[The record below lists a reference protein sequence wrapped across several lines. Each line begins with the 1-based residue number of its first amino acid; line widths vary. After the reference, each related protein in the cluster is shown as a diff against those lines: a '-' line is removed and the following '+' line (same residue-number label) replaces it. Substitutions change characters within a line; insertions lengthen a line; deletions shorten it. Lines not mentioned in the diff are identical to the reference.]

1 MAQGE
6 LVSAG
11 NGRRALVTGGAGF
24 IGGHIVE
31 RLIDEDWQVR
41 VLDDFSSGRE
51 ENLES
56 RLDQIELIRG
66 DIRDREIVERAV
78 DGIEVVFHEAA
89 IASVPRSVAE
99 PVRTNDI
106 NAVGTLQVLECA
118 RQAGVR
124 RVVFAASSAAYG
136 NAKALPKRETMTPEP
151 LSPYA
156 LQKVLGEQYCQ
167 LYTALY
173 GLETVAL
180 RYFNVF
186 GPRQDPKSEYA
197 AVIPRFICSAL
208 AEERPTIYGDGEQ
221 TRDFVFVGDVAR
233 ANLLAADAERAPG
246 AVINVAAGRSTT
258 LSELWEWIRD
268 SVGCPL
274 EPIHAEERAGDV
286 RDSVAD
292 VALARELLNYE
303 PVVDLRE
310 GIRQTVESF
319 AKTAGAEKG

>member
-1 MAQGE
+1 
-6 LVSAG
+6 
-11 NGRRALVTGGAGF
+11 
-24 IGGHIVE
+24 
-31 RLIDEDWQVR
+31 
-41 VLDDFSSGRE
+41 VLDDFSSGTE
-51 ENLES
+51 ENLED
-56 RLDQIELIRG
+56 RRDRIELIRG
-66 DIRDREIVERAV
+66 NVCDRETVLRAV
-78 DGIEVVFHEAA
+78 DGVEVVFHEAA

-99 PVRTNDI
+99 PIRTHEI
-106 NAVGTLQVLECA
+106 NGGGTLQMLECA
-118 RQAGVR
+118 REAGVR

-136 NAKALPKRETMTPEP
+136 NSEALPKREAMKPEP

-156 LQKVLGEQYCQ
+156 LQKVLGEQYCH

-197 AVIPRFICSAL
+197 AVIPKFICAAL

-246 AVINVAAGRSTT
+246 SVINIAAGRSTT
-258 LSELWEWIRD
+258 LNELWEGIRD

-274 EPIHAEERAGDV
+274 DPVYVEERAGDV
-286 RDSVAD
+286 RNSVAD
-292 VALARELLNYE
+292 LGLARELLCYE
-303 PVVDLRE
+303 PAVGLRE
-310 GIRQTVESF
+310 GLRQTVESF
-319 AKTAGAEKG
+319 AKTTGPEQG

>member
-1 MAQGE
+1 M
-6 LVSAG
+6 SSG

-24 IGGHIVE
+24 IGGHIVQ
-31 RLIDEDWQVR
+31 RLIDEGWAVR

-51 ENLES
+51 QNLEDS
-56 RLDQIELIRG
+56 LDRIELIRG
-66 DIRDREIVERAV
+66 DIRDRKIVERAV
-78 DGIEVVFHEAA
+78 DGIEVIFHEAA

-99 PVRTNDI
+99 PIETNDI
-106 NAVGTLQVLECA
+106 NGGGTLQVLECA

-136 NAKALPKRETMTPEP
+136 NSLALPKREIMKPEP

-156 LQKVLGEQYCQ
+156 LQKILGEQYCH
-167 LYTALY
+167 LYTVLY

-186 GPRQDPKSEYA
+186 GPRQDPQSEYA
-197 AVIPRFICSAL
+197 AVIPKFICAAL

-246 AVINVAAGRSTT
+246 SVINIAAGRTTT
-258 LSELWEWIRD
+258 LTELWEGIRD

-274 EPIHAEERAGDV
+274 DPVYVEERAGDV

-292 VALARELLNYE
+292 LGLARELLCYE
-303 PVVDLRE
+303 PAVDLRE
-310 GIRQTVESF
+310 GLRQTVESF
-319 AKTAGAEKG
+319 AKITGPGKQ

>member
-1 MAQGE
+1 M
-6 LVSAG
+6 SSG

-24 IGGHIVE
+24 IGGHIVQ
-31 RLIDEDWQVR
+31 RLIDEGWAVR
-41 VLDDFSSGRE
+41 VLDNFSSGRE
-51 ENLES
+51 ENLAEC
-56 RLDQIELIRG
+56 LEQIELIRG
-66 DIRDREIVERAV
+66 DILDPEIVLRAV

-89 IASVPRSVAE
+89 IASVPRSVAD
-99 PVRTNDI
+99 PIRTNDI
-106 NAVGTLQVLECA
+106 NGGGTLQVLECA

-136 NAKALPKRETMTPEP
+136 NSKALPKRESMRPEP

-156 LQKVLGEQYCQ
+156 LQKVMGEQYCH

-197 AVIPRFICSAL
+197 AVIPKFICAAL
-208 AEERPTIYGDGEQ
+208 AEVRPTIFGDGRQ

-233 ANLLAADAERAPG
+233 ANLLAADSERAPG
-246 AVINVAAGRSTT
+246 SVINVAAGRTTT
-258 LSELWEWIRD
+258 LTELWEGIRD

-274 EPIHAEERAGDV
+274 EPVYVDERAGDV

-292 VALARELLNYE
+292 LGLARELLGFE

-310 GIRQTVESF
+310 GLRQTVESF
-319 AKTAGAEKG
+319 AKTTGPDKR